1 MPRLIREEE
10 FIDKIAAIS
19 DLRTLSLPTIGKVLK
34 ECSTVDAV
42 AVIRCEHCEK
52 NEVIRKCCIYS
63 WCNEYKTH
71 VMDDD
76 FCSRGILKKEK
87 EHEHV

>member
-1 MPRLIREEE
+1 MNRLTSVDE

-52 NEVIRKCCIYS
+52 NEVIRKGYFYS
-63 WCNEYKTH
+63 WCNEYKTY

-76 FCSRGILKKEK
+76 FCSRGTLKKE
-87 EHEHV
+87 EQV

>member
-34 ECSTVDAV
+34 ECF
-42 AVIRCEHCEK
+42 
-52 NEVIRKCCIYS
+52 YS
-63 WCNEYKTH
+63 WCNEYKTY

-76 FCSRGILKKEK
+76 FCSRGILKKE
-87 EHEHV
+87 EHA